1 MGRAT
6 RTIVSLGLSLAM
18 AFGGVSSTA
27 LAEAIQEVGIEQE
40 GAIPSGESPE
50 GGDPIVAT
58 EEDSVSWG
66 ASEVGGAEKADGS
79 AAIGVAG
86 EGDDVIAYCDE
97 EAPAESTSVADEEEP
112 VALAAQAS
120 VEHSGKWGGCTWKL
134 YSDGLLR
141 VSPTNGKSGRLA
153 NSRGYEGV
161 IEGEGEYSFPWF
173 DYRYSIKKVVFDKGV
188 SLPKDSSGMFL
199 DCQYLKS
206 LDVSGWDT
214 SAVLNMSYM
223 FDGCRSLTSL
233 DLSSWDTS
241 NVTNMAGMFTSCGV
255 LSSLDVSTW
264 DTSAV
269 TDMSGMFCFSG
280 ISSLDV
286 SSWDT
291 SSVKDTSRMFFFSSI
306 SSIEP
311 SNWNTSSV
319 TNMYQMFSYCESLSD
334 ISLSGWD
341 TTGVKNMSEMFAQCS
356 SITSIDISGWDIS
369 GVSDMGGMFSGC
381 DKLASLDVS
390 GWDTSNVVRMGGM
403 FSGCD
408 KLASLDVSGWDTSN
422 VVDMSSMFFG
432 CAKLSK
438 LDVSGWDTSSV
449 TNMYRMFYGCS
460 KLVSLDL
467 SGWVTSKVE
476 NGLADGSTWFI
487 VDDSEMFA
495 GCSSLTWLKV
505 GKRYVIKDAGMFP
518 DSNASNGKWWSTAR
532 KAWVSKDAIVSGRSG
547 VADTYRTAG
556 GKEKANPMTAKATKA
571 SVSVTYSPRAAT
583 VTPKNVGTT
592 GKVGTLSYAN
602 ASDDTTAKGFVVDK
616 STGEVTL
623 PKATRA
629 GTYDVKVRVTAA
641 GSPNYRSGSK
651 TVSYKVVVNKAANP
665 MTLTPA
671 TRTASYSTLRTKS
684 VTVTKPLTV
693 SGSIGT
699 KTYARAQNSNYFTVD
714 KATGRV
720 TIKKGTPKGTYTL
733 KVKVTAAGGPNY
745 EAGSKTVTGKITVK

>member
-6 RTIVSLGLSLAM
+6 RTVVSLGLSLAM

-40 GAIPSGESPE
+40 GAIHGGGSHES
-50 GGDPIVAT
+50 GDPIVAT
-58 EEDSVSWG
+58 EEDSVAQG
-66 ASEVGGAEKADGS
+66 APEAGSAEKADAS
-79 AAIGVAG
+79 AAIDTAG
-86 EGDDVIAYCDE
+86 EGDDVIAVCDE
-97 EAPAESTSVADEEEP
+97 EGVPAESTSVADDEEP

-120 VEHSGKWGGCTWKL
+120 VEYSGKWGGCTWKL

-153 NSRGYEGV
+153 NSRGYEGI
-161 IEGEGEYSFPWF
+161 IEDGDEYSFPWF

-206 LDVSGWDT
+206 LDASGWDT
-214 SAVLNMSYM
+214 SAVSNMSYM
-223 FDGCRSLTSL
+223 FDGCYSLTSL

-241 NVTNMAGMFTSCGV
+241 NVTNMAGMFFSCGG
-255 LSSLDVSTW
+255 LSSLDVSAW

-269 TDMSGMFCFSG
+269 TDMSGMFCFSSL
-280 ISSLDV
+280 SSLDV
-286 SSWDT
+286 SGWDT
-291 SSVKDTSRMFFFSSI
+291 SSVKNMSRMFFFSPITSLDL
-306 SSIEP
+306 SS
-311 SNWNTSSV
+311 WNTSSV
-319 TNMYQMFSYCESLSD
+319 TDMYQMFSYCESLSD
-334 ISLSGWD
+334 INLSGWD
-341 TTGVKNMSEMFAQCS
+341 TTGVKNMSEMFSGCS
-356 SITSIDISGWDIS
+356 SLTSLDVSGWDTS
-369 GVSDMGGMFSGC
+369 NVVGMSSMFSGC
-381 DKLASLDVS
+381 AKLASLDVS
-390 GWDTSNVVRMGGM
+390 GWDTSSVVSMDSM
-403 FSGCD
+403 FSGC
-408 KLASLDVSGWDTSN
+408 T
-422 VVDMSSMFFG
+422 
-432 CAKLSK
+432 KLSK

-460 KLVSLDL
+460 KLTSLDL
-467 SGWVTSKVE
+467 SGWATSKVE
-476 NGLADGSTWFI
+476 NGYALGPTWI
-487 VDDSEMFA
+487 TADDSEMLA
-495 GCSSLTWLKV
+495 GCSSLTWFKV
-505 GKRYVIKDAGMFP
+505 GKRYAIKDAGMFP

-602 ASDDTTAKGFVVDK
+602 ASDGTTAKGFAVDR

-629 GTYDVKVRVTAA
+629 GTYAVKVRVTAA
-641 GSPNYRSGSK
+641 GSPNYRAGSK
-651 TVSYKVVVNKAANP
+651 TVSYKVVVKKAANP
-665 MTLTPA
+665 MTLTPVA
-671 TRTASYSTLRTKS
+671 RTASYSTLRTKS